1 MGLDQ
6 IHERNNKLI
15 KGCRGASDLLNKSED
30 SALIP
35 WETYSPNIARVILDF
50 KDCLDRNAILAESSN
65 KHHEDSLPFYERLFT
80 KLHKKII
87 ATETMRTMIDDLEN
101 YD

>member
-15 KGCRGASDLLNKSED
+15 KGCRGASDLLNKEED
-30 SALIP
+30 SALIR
-35 WETYSPNIARVILDF
+35 WETYSPKIARVILDF
-50 KDCLDRNAILAESSN
+50 KDCLDRNAILA
-65 KHHEDSLPFYERLFT
+65 KHHEVSLPFYERLFT

-87 ATETMRTMIDDLEN
+87 VPETMRTMIDDLEN

>member
-15 KGCRGASDLLNKSED
+15 KGCRGPSDLLNKEED
-30 SALIP
+30 SALIR
-35 WETYSPNIARVILDF
+35 WETYSPKIARVILDF
-50 KDCLDRNAILAESSN
+50 KDCLDRNAVLAESRN
-65 KHHEDSLPFYERLFT
+65 KHHEVSLTFYERLFT

-87 ATETMRTMIDDLEN
+87 VPETMRTMIDNSEN